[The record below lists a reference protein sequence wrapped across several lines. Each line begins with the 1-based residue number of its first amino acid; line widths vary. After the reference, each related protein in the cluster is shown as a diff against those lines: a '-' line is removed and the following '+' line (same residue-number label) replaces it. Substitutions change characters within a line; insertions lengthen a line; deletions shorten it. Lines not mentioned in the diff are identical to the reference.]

1 MLPIKSG
8 RLQKPVKAVFYG
20 LEGTGKTTLAAQTP
34 DPLILDTEGGTT
46 YLDVKR
52 IDQFPGWESL
62 INTVE
67 EIARDTAC
75 CRTMV
80 IDTADWAE
88 QMAIR
93 HICEKYKQTGLE
105 SFGFGKGYTYLAE
118 EFSRLLAACDEVITS
133 GKHVVITAHA
143 KQRRVELPD
152 ETGGFDVWGLKLSK
166 QCAPLLKEWPDALLF
181 LNYKTIVVAT
191 DSNTHKAQGGKR
203 VIYTNHRPVFDAK
216 NRHGLPDEMELCY
229 DSIAPIFGDAAPQ
242 AKAPTPAQPKAAAAP
257 SKPAVTQQPLPPV
270 TPETLKTIT
279 EWMDKAGIAAEEIQT
294 LVAQKGHFPP
304 ETPIDQYP
312 EKYVR
317 GWLMRNWDQVVTTIM
332 NDPNHVPF

>member
-8 RLQKPVKAVFYG
+8 RLKKPIKAVFYG

-62 INTVE
+62 ISTVE
-67 EIARDTAC
+67 EIARDSAC

-118 EFSRLLAACDEVITS
+118 EFTRLLRACDKVLAS
-133 GKHVVITAHA
+133 GKNVIIVAHA
-143 KQRRVELPD
+143 RVRKQELP
-152 ETGGFDVWGLKLSK
+152 EEMGAFDHWELKLSK
-166 QCAPLLKEWPDALLF
+166 QCAPLLSEWPDLLLF
-181 LNYKTIVVAT
+181 ITYKTYVT
-191 DSNTHKAQGGKR
+191 GTENGSKKASGGKR
-203 VIYTNHRPVFDAK
+203 VMYATHHPCWDAK
-216 NRHGLPDEMELCY
+216 NRFGLPDEMELDY
-229 DSIAPIFGDAAPQ
+229 KHLAHLFNTTTSAQ
-242 AKAPTPAQPKAAAAP
+242 AQQDYHVELAERMKQA
-257 SKPAVTQQPLPPV
+257 AVT
-270 TPETLKTIT
+270 T
-279 EWMDKAGIAAEEIQT
+279 EQLCRVVAA
-294 LVAQKGHFPP
+294 KGHFPEDTLP
-304 ETPIDQYP
+304 DQYP
-312 EKYVR
+312 DDFFR
-317 GWLMRNWDQVVTTIM
+317 QWLFPHWDKIVEMIH
-332 NDPNHVPF
+332 NDPNYCPF